1 MNYEKI
7 EQLTGQDTAA
17 RLRDAEHIDR
27 QLSQNALQID
37 PQALDELTRGGVILG
52 VEPVDYPLTDG
63 LEIYIKQPA
72 GGVLALAIDAQQ
84 EEDSAGGYLP
94 VVLQVSGADI

>member
-72 GGVLALAIDAQQ
+72 GGVMVLAIDAQQ

-94 VVLQVSGADI
+94 AVLQVSGADI